1 MFYNRVL
8 PPPSA
13 LAAASIAEQ
22 QTVGRESLLQHRIM
36 TSVEPNHSARE
47 LNHQISSSP
56 IQRNLRSYLGR
67 ETVENYERSVPL
79 KSFIGHDT
87 RKDFSSQLSTKATL
101 PSSNHL
107 PSVSTTSTPS
117 RSATSPS
124 DICLCQPDPKVPRPR
139 NGMHCCSLRYFH

>member
-22 QTVGRESLLQHRIM
+22 QTVGRESLLRHRIM
-36 TSVEPNHSARE
+36 PSIEPNRSARE
-47 LNHQISSSP
+47 LNHQISESP
-56 IQRNLRSYLGR
+56 IRRNLRSYTGR
-67 ETVENYERSVPL
+67 ETAEDYEGSVPL
-79 KSFIGHDT
+79 ESFIGHDT
-87 RKDFSSQLSTKATL
+87 CKKFSSQLSAKATL
-101 PSSNHL
+101 PSRNHL

-139 NGMHCCSLRYFH
+139 NGMRCCPLCDFH